1 MYYIGNGSIFGLEKR
16 DFPFTFAPAKVL
28 QEELEGYV
36 LFSDNDI
43 VKEVAKGD
51 FVRYNEKYYEVKLYS
66 SGTDLLYIGNL
77 SKFDLSMEN
86 TGEDFLVFLNYYN
99 QMSLNGES
107 SDNYNKYILQLSND
121 GKFDLRTIS
130 VKQLDYVYVKDIVE
144 KTKNDFREDFRNDL
158 REDFRNDLMTKY
170 MIINCEFSGNS
181 SYMYITEQNNIHQ
194 NYYFVFN
201 NDTRHTNFI
210 YYDQNNA
217 GYEIQGEIHYNFK
230 NDSKI
235 AFHNSSLK
243 ENQAVIWQNNKKEFD
258 VAAGS
263 GTILFSIINNQG
275 VAMIL

>member
-1 MYYIGNGSIFGLEKR
+1 MDLLKLAKKITVKYNNVYYTDTVQSFELNGDNVREVVGKDPNLFDESQTHDDEEDEYVIGEEPMYYIGNGSIFGLEKR

-144 KTKNDFREDFRNDL
+144 KTKNDFREDFRNDF

-181 SYMYITEQNNIHQ
+181 SYMYITEQNNIH
-194 NYYFVFN
+194 
-201 NDTRHTNFI
+201 
-210 YYDQNNA
+210 
-217 GYEIQGEIHYNFK
+217 
-230 NDSKI
+230 
-235 AFHNSSLK
+235 
-243 ENQAVIWQNNKKEFD
+243 
-258 VAAGS
+258 
-263 GTILFSIINNQG
+263 
-275 VAMIL
+275 